1 MKGKILLLFFIT
13 ILFSSCQNSSQLT
26 TLNSETKSKMN
37 SELPPDVVSRG
48 DGTESKEI
56 TEGQSDASNN
66 EMLSMSIGN
75 YELKGEFYDEMLRNP
90 IDHDY
95 EVEFNKLQNSKEII
109 TTLGWVALESKYTEI
124 WDIEL
129 NQIYRKLLSKLDE
142 EPREALIESQK
153 EWLQYHL
160 RETKF
165 VEKTFINNGYLG
177 SQGSVSLGTVIR
189 ERIRERTMQLF
200 EYRYLLD
207 GEVEFLYESKNRG
220 GIWIKGF

>member
-13 ILFSSCQNSSQLT
+13 VVFSACQNSSSHST
-26 TLNSETKSKMN
+26 TLNSETNSTMN
-37 SELPPDVVSRG
+37 SELPPDVVSTG

-56 TEGQSDASNN
+56 TEGLSDTANN
-66 EMLSMSIGN
+66 KKILPMSIGN
-75 YELKGEFYDEMLRNP
+75 LDSKGEFYDEMLRNP

-109 TTLGWVALESKYTEI
+109 TTLVWGALESKYTEI
-124 WDIEL
+124 WDKEL
-129 NQIYRKLLSKLDE
+129 NQIYKKLRSKLAR

-160 RETKF
+160 KETKF

-177 SQGSVSLGTVIR
+177 SKGSVSLGTVIR

-207 GEVEFLYESKNRG
+207 GEVEFLYRSK
-220 GIWIKGF
+220 K

>member
-13 ILFSSCQNSSQLT
+13 IVISI
-26 TLNSETKSKMN
+26 MN
-37 SELPPDVVSRG
+37 SEMPPDVVSTG
-48 DGTESKEI
+48 NGTEMKEI
-56 TEGQSDASNN
+56 TEGRSELSNN
-66 EMLSMSIGN
+66 EVLPMSIGN
-75 YELKGEFYDEMLRNP
+75 YDLTGDFYDEMLRNP

-95 EVEFNKLQNSKEII
+95 EVEFNEFKNSKEII
-109 TTLGWVALESKYTEI
+109 TTLGWGALESKYTEI
-124 WDIEL
+124 WDKEL
-129 NQIYRKLLSKLDE
+129 NQIYKKLLSKLDR

-207 GEVEFLYESKNRG
+207 REVEFLYQSK
-220 GIWIKGF
+220 K

>member
-13 ILFSSCQNSSQLT
+13 IMFSSCQNSSQST
-26 TLNSETKSKMN
+26 TLNSETNSIMN
-37 SELPPDVVSRG
+37 SELPPDVVSTG
-48 DGTESKEI
+48 NGTESKEI
-56 TEGQSDASNN
+56 TEGRSDPSNN
-66 EMLSMSIGN
+66 EVLSMSIGN
-75 YELKGEFYDEMLRNP
+75 YDLKGEFYDEMLRNP

-95 EVEFNKLQNSKEII
+95 EVEFNEFQNSKEII
-109 TTLGWVALESKYTEI
+109 TTLVLGALESKYIEI
-124 WDIEL
+124 WDKEL
-129 NQIYRKLLSKLDE
+129 NQIYKKLLSKLDR
-142 EPREALIESQK
+142 EPREALMESQK

-207 GEVEFLYESKNRG
+207 GEVEFVYQNK
-220 GIWIKGF
+220 K

>member
-13 ILFSSCQNSSQLT
+13 IVFSSCQNISQST
-26 TLNSETKSKMN
+26 TLNSETKSILS
-37 SELPPDVVSRG
+37 SELPPDVMSTG
-48 DGTESKEI
+48 NGTESKEI
-56 TEGQSDASNN
+56 TEGRSDPSNN
-66 EMLSMSIGN
+66 EVLFMSIGN
-75 YELKGEFYDEMLRNP
+75 YDLTREFYDEMLRNP

-95 EVEFNKLQNSKEII
+95 EVEFNEFQNSKEFS
-109 TTLGWVALESKYTEI
+109 TFGWGALESKYTEI
-124 WDIEL
+124 WDKEL
-129 NQIYRKLLSKLDE
+129 NQIYKKLLSKLDR

-177 SQGSVSLGTVIR
+177 SQGSVSLATVIK

-207 GEVEFLYESKNRG
+207 GEVEFLYQSKKIELES
-220 GIWIKGF
+220 

>member
-13 ILFSSCQNSSQLT
+13 IVFSSCQNISQST
-26 TLNSETKSKMN
+26 TLNSETKPIMN
-37 SELPPDVVSRG
+37 SELPPDVVSTG
-48 DGTESKEI
+48 NGTGSKEI
-56 TEGQSDASNN
+56 TEGRSDPSNN
-66 EMLSMSIGN
+66 DVLSMSIGN
-75 YELKGEFYDEMLRNP
+75 YDLKGEFYDEMLRNP

-95 EVEFNKLQNSKEII
+95 EVEFNKFQNSKEII
-109 TTLGWVALESKYTEI
+109 TTLEWGALGSKYT
-124 WDIEL
+124 DICYEEL
-129 NQIYRKLLSKLDE
+129 NQVYKKLLSKLDR

-207 GEVEFLYESKNRG
+207 GEVEFLYQSEK
-220 GIWIKGF
+220 

>member
-13 ILFSSCQNSSQLT
+13 IVFSSCQNISQST
-26 TLNSETKSKMN
+26 TLNSEFKSIMI
-37 SELPPDVVSRG
+37 SELPPDVVSTG
-48 DGTESKEI
+48 NGTESKEI
-56 TEGQSDASNN
+56 TEGRSDPSNK
-66 EMLSMSIGN
+66 EVLAMSIGN
-75 YELKGEFYDEMLRNP
+75 YDLTGEFYDEMLRNP

-95 EVEFNKLQNSKEII
+95 EAEFNEFQNSKEI
-109 TTLGWVALESKYTEI
+109 TTLGWGALESKYTEI
-124 WDIEL
+124 WDKEL
-129 NQIYRKLLSKLDE
+129 NQIYKKLLSKLDR

-165 VEKTFINNGYLG
+165 AEKTFINNGYLG

-189 ERIRERTMQLF
+189 EKIRERTMQLF

-207 GEVEFLYESKNRG
+207 GGVEFLYQSK
-220 GIWIKGF
+220 K

>member
-13 ILFSSCQNSSQLT
+13 IVFSACQNISQST
-26 TLNSETKSKMN
+26 TLNSETKSIMN
-37 SELPPDVVSRG
+37 SELPPDVVSTG
-48 DGTESKEI
+48 NGTESKEI
-56 TEGQSDASNN
+56 TEGRSDPSNN
-66 EMLSMSIGN
+66 EVLSMSIGN
-75 YELKGEFYDEMLRNP
+75 YDLKGAFYDEMLRNP

-95 EVEFNKLQNSKEII
+95 EVEFNEFQNSKEII
-109 TTLGWVALESKYTEI
+109 TTLGWGALESKYTEI
-124 WDIEL
+124 WDKEL
-129 NQIYRKLLSKLDE
+129 NQIYKKLLSKLDR

-177 SQGSVSLGTVIR
+177 SQGSVSLGRVIR

-207 GEVEFLYESKNRG
+207 GEVEFLYQSK
-220 GIWIKGF
+220 K

>member
-13 ILFSSCQNSSQLT
+13 IMFSSCQNISQST
-26 TLNSETKSKMN
+26 TLNSETKSIMK
-37 SELPPDVVSRG
+37 SELPPDVVNTG
-48 DGTESKEI
+48 NGTESKEI
-56 TEGQSDASNN
+56 TEGRSDPSNN
-66 EMLSMSIGN
+66 EVLSMSIGN
-75 YELKGEFYDEMLRNP
+75 YELKGEFYHEMLRNP

-95 EVEFNKLQNSKEII
+95 EVEFNEFQNSKEII
-109 TTLGWVALESKYTEI
+109 TTLRWGALEGKYTEI
-124 WDIEL
+124 WDKEL
-129 NQIYRKLLSKLDE
+129 NQIYKKLLSKLDR

-165 VEKTFINNGYLG
+165 VEKTFIDNGYLG
-177 SQGSVSLGTVIR
+177 TRGSVSLATVIK

-207 GEVEFLYESKNRG
+207 REVEFLYQSKE
-220 GIWIKGF
+220 

>member
-1 MKGKILLLFFIT
+1 MKGKILLLFFMT
-13 ILFSSCQNSSQLT
+13 IVFSSCQNSSPST
-26 TLNSETKSKMN
+26 TLNSETKSTMN
-37 SELPPDVVSRG
+37 SKLPPDVVSTG
-48 DGTESKEI
+48 HGTESKEI
-56 TEGQSDASNN
+56 TEGQSDPANN
-66 EMLSMSIGN
+66 KILPMSIGN
-75 YELKGEFYDEMLRNP
+75 LDLKGEFYDEMLRNP

-95 EVEFNKLQNSKEII
+95 EVEFNEFQNSKEII
-109 TTLGWVALESKYTEI
+109 ATLEWGALESKYTEI
-124 WDIEL
+124 WDKEL
-129 NQIYRKLLSKLDE
+129 NQIYKKLLSKLDR

-165 VEKTFINNGYLG
+165 VEKTFIDNGYLG

-207 GEVEFLYESKNRG
+207 GEVEFVYQSEK
-220 GIWIKGF
+220 

>member
-13 ILFSSCQNSSQLT
+13 IVFSSCQNISQST
-26 TLNSETKSKMN
+26 TLNSETKSIMN
-37 SELPPDVVSRG
+37 SEMTSDVVSTG
-48 DGTESKEI
+48 NGTESKEI
-56 TEGQSDASNN
+56 TEGRSDASNN
-66 EMLSMSIGN
+66 QVLSMSIGN
-75 YELKGEFYDEMLRNP
+75 YDLTGEFYDEMLRNP

-95 EVEFNKLQNSKEII
+95 EVEFNEFQNSKEFS
-109 TTLGWVALESKYTEI
+109 TFGWRALESKYTEI
-124 WDIEL
+124 WDKEL
-129 NQIYRKLLSKLDE
+129 NQIYKKLLSKLDR

-160 RETKF
+160 RETEF

-177 SQGSVSLGTVIR
+177 SQGLVSLDTVIM

-207 GEVEFLYESKNRG
+207 GEVEFLYQSK
-220 GIWIKGF
+220 K